1 MNGDA
6 LPPLDKLMLAT
17 WQRQL
22 PTPHQATEA
31 TLEKERKEAVL
42 KFLSEWERQQAGVE
56 RILSDSQGQLTQIEG
71 ELDRLQRSLEE
82 ERKVLSPFGRLQ
94 RWLRGRKG
102 GSK

>member
-6 LPPLDKLMLAT
+6 LP
-17 WQRQL
+17 R
-22 PTPHQATEA
+22 EA
-31 TLEKERKEAVL
+31 AL
-42 KFLSEWERQQAGVE
+42 KFLAAWERHRTSLE
-56 RILSDSQGQLTQIEG
+56 EILFDSQEQLTQIEG